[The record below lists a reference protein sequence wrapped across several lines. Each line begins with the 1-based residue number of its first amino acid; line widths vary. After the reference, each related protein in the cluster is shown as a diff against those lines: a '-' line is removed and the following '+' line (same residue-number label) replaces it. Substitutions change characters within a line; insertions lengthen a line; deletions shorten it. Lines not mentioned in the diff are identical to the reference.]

1 VTDIVNMFIG
11 VRILCRKDLT
21 GDEQLTVLGCLHV
34 NTESRSNL
42 WLLLTLMAACGSSWW
57 ETVLS
62 LFRVSH
68 GQLEAPLPLSV
79 FL

>member
-1 VTDIVNMFIG
+1 M
-11 VRILCRKDLT
+11 
-21 GDEQLTVLGCLHV
+21 GDEQLAVLGCLHV

-42 WLLLTLMAACGSSWW
+42 CLLLTLMAARGSSWW

-68 GQLEAPLPLSV
+68 GQLEAPLA
-79 FL
+79 